1 MSVAEAILRVRDQ
14 ASGPLNDVSD
24 AARDAASSL
33 DRAGDEA
40 VAAGGKF
47 SRAGEAFGS
56 VGGAAGKLAGG
67 LDLLVP
73 GLGEVARTV
82 ADMADVGE
90 VGAAAMEGLS
100 GTIGLLAGVVG
111 VAAASFAVLATAY
124 AVVGN
129 ATSDQTSLT
138 YEAAAAYV
146 EADSAATA
154 LAGTVDALAA
164 AQQASAAAFA
174 AATEQ
179 IELLTGAVTGYE
191 QAAAR
196 AGQQVRDA
204 ARGEL
209 DVLRER
215 LRLQMDGLRQADIVA
230 RSEESTAEQRAQAIR
245 QQNEYRGQVAATQ
258 LAITRL
264 KDATAEQAG
273 TLEGLILKEGLDK
286 EVKQQQAEAA
296 RAGAEAERA
305 RSAALREAEAATKAA
320 AEAEAKR
327 REAALAELAA
337 QGEQIYGARENP
349 QIQFLT
355 EFYSKLGQARSQTDL
370 QGLLADLAVAMTRY
384 GLSVEQVTAA
394 QEALNAAMGQT
405 PEGSPG
411 GAGGGAAGAAAGA
424 ATAQQAIGAAGSLAG
439 LTRLDPTGISAA
451 VVAGLQTAADL
462 GQGGGVLGE
471 VTTLLSDAAKG
482 LPALGDQLVS
492 FTDELLSGIIP
503 ALIEGAAGAVTGV
516 VNALPDLLKGALGAV
531 PELIEAA
538 VGSLDDLLVGLFRS
552 AFTLVP
558 ELLFAAVEV
567 LLDPQF
573 WVDVGAAFL
582 RGLLDA
588 LNVFKNEDNTGLLQ
602 RDGILGRTGA
612 AVRDIFDGRDN
623 GRIGQTNILNF
634 NGVVMDNL
642 EAAARSFRDLDR
654 RGVRR

>member
-1 MSVAEAILRVRDQ
+1 MAIAEFILRVRDQ
-14 ASGPLNDVSD
+14 ASAALGDVSD
-24 AARDAASSL
+24 AANDAASSL

-40 VAAGGKF
+40 TDASGKF

-73 GLGEVARTV
+73 GLGGVASTV

-90 VGAAAMEGLS
+90 VGAAALEGL
-100 GTIGLLAGVVG
+100 GTTVGLLAGVVG

-138 YEAAAAYV
+138 FEAAAAYV
-146 EADSAATA
+146 EADAAATQ

-179 IELLTGAVTGYE
+179 IELLTGATTSYE
-191 QAAAR
+191 VAAAR
-196 AGQQVRDA
+196 AGAAVRDA

-215 LRLQMDGLRQADIVA
+215 LRIQMDGLRQAEIVA
-230 RSEESTAEQRAQAIR
+230 RSEDATAEQRAQAIR
-245 QQNEYRGQVAATQ
+245 QQSEYQAQVGATR
-258 LAITRL
+258 LAIQNL
-264 KDATAEQAG
+264 KRTTDEQAG
-273 TLEGLILKEGLDK
+273 TLEGLILKEALDAEEK
-286 EVKQQQAEAA
+286 RKQAEAA

-305 RSAALREAEAATKAA
+305 RAGALKEAEAATKAA
-320 AEAEAKR
+320 ADAEAKR
-327 REAALAELAA
+327 RAQVLADLES
-337 QGEQIYGARENP
+337 QGEQIYGARGNP

-355 EFYSKLGQARSQTDL
+355 EFYSKLGQARSQTEL

-394 QEALNAAMGQT
+394 QEALNAAMGKT
-405 PEGSPG
+405 PGSKSADKSATVAEGVS
-411 GAGGGAAGAAAGA
+411 
-424 ATAQQAIGAAGSLAG
+424 TAQTAISAAGSLAG
-439 LTRLDPTGISAA
+439 LTRLDPSGISAA
-451 VVAGLQTAADL
+451 VLAGLQTAADL

-471 VTTLLSDAAKG
+471 VTTLLTDAAEG
-482 LPALGDQLVS
+482 LPALGDELVS
-492 FTDELLSGIIP
+492 FTDDLLSEIIP
-503 ALIEGAAGAVTGV
+503 SLIDGAAGAVTGV
-516 VNALPDLLKGALGAV
+516 IDSLPDLVAGLLDSVPALLESA
-531 PELIEAA
+531 I
-538 VGSLDDLLVGLFRS
+538 GSLDDLLIGLFRMT
-552 AFTLVP
+552 FTMVP
-558 ELLFAAVEV
+558 ELLFAAFEV

-573 WVDVGAAFL
+573 WIDVATAFL

-588 LNVFKNEDNTGLLQ
+588 LNVFRNEDNTGLLQ
-602 RDGILGRTGA
+602 SEGVIGRTGA
-612 AVRDIFDGRDN
+612 AIRDIFDGRDN
-623 GRIGQTNILNF
+623 GRIGETRIFNF
-634 NGVVMDNL
+634 NGVVMENL
-642 EAAARSFRDLDR
+642 ESAARQFRDLDR

>member
-1 MSVAEAILRVRDQ
+1 MAIAEFILRVRDQ

-24 AARDAASSL
+24 AANDAASSL
-33 DRAGDEA
+33 DQAGDKA
-40 VAAGGKF
+40 TDASGKF

-73 GLGEVARTV
+73 GLGGVASTV

-90 VGAAAMEGLS
+90 VGAAALEGL
-100 GTIGLLAGVVG
+100 GTTVGLLAGVVG

-138 YEAAAAYV
+138 FEAAAAYV
-146 EADSAATA
+146 EADAAATQ

-179 IELLTGAVTGYE
+179 IELLTGATTSYE

-196 AGQQVRDA
+196 AGASVRDA

-215 LRLQMDGLRQADIVA
+215 LRIQMDGLRQAEIVA
-230 RSEESTAEQRAQAIR
+230 RSEDATAEQRAQAIR
-245 QQNEYRGQVAATQ
+245 QQSEYQAQVGATR
-258 LAITRL
+258 LAIQNL
-264 KDATAEQAG
+264 KRTTDEQAG
-273 TLEGLILKEGLDK
+273 TLEGLILKEALDAEEK
-286 EVKQQQAEAA
+286 RKQAEAA

-305 RSAALREAEAATKAA
+305 RSSALKEAEAATKAA
-320 AEAEAKR
+320 ADAEAKR
-327 REAALAELAA
+327 RAQVLADLES
-337 QGEQIYGARENP
+337 QGEQIYGARGNP

-355 EFYSKLGQARSQTDL
+355 EFYSKLGQARSQTEL

-394 QEALNAAMGQT
+394 QEALNAAMGKTPGSKSADKSATVAEGVSTAQT
-405 PEGSPG
+405 AISA
-411 GAGGGAAGAAAGA
+411 AGG
-424 ATAQQAIGAAGSLAG
+424 IAG

-471 VTTLLSDAAKG
+471 VTTLLTDAAAG
-482 LPALGDQLVS
+482 LPALGDELVS
-492 FTDELLSGIIP
+492 FTDSLLSEIIP
-503 ALIEGAAGAVTGV
+503 SLIDGAAGAVMGV
-516 VNALPDLLKGALGAV
+516 IGSLPDLVAGLLDSVPAL
-531 PELIEAA
+531 LEAA
-538 VGSLDDLLVGLFRS
+538 IGSLDDLLIGLFRMT
-552 AFTLVP
+552 FTMVP
-558 ELLFAAVEV
+558 ELLFAAFEV

-573 WVDVGAAFL
+573 WIDVATAFL

-602 RDGILGRTGA
+602 RGGIVGRTGA

-623 GRIGQTNILNF
+623 GRIGETRIFNF
-634 NGVVMDNL
+634 NGVVMENL
-642 EAAARSFRDLDR
+642 ESAARQFRDLDR

>member
-1 MSVAEAILRVRDQ
+1 MAIAEFILRIRDQ

-24 AARDAASSL
+24 AADDAASSL

-40 VAAGGKF
+40 TDASGKF

-73 GLGEVARTV
+73 GLGGVASTV

-90 VGAAAMEGLS
+90 VGAAALEGL
-100 GTIGLLAGVVG
+100 GTTVGLLAGVVG

-138 YEAAAAYV
+138 FEAAAAYV
-146 EADSAATA
+146 EADAAATQ

-179 IELLTGAVTGYE
+179 IELLTGATTSYE

-196 AGQQVRDA
+196 AGAAVRDA

-215 LRLQMDGLRQADIVA
+215 LRIQMDGLRQAEIVA
-230 RSEESTAEQRAQAIR
+230 RSEDATAEQRAQAIR
-245 QQNEYRGQVAATQ
+245 QQSEYQAQVGATR
-258 LAITRL
+258 LAIQNL
-264 KDATAEQAG
+264 KRTTDEQAG
-273 TLEGLILKEGLDK
+273 TLEGLILKEALDAEEK
-286 EVKQQQAEAA
+286 RKQAEAA

-305 RSAALREAEAATKAA
+305 RSSALKEAEAATKAA
-320 AEAEAKR
+320 ADAEAKR
-327 REAALAELAA
+327 RAQVLADLES
-337 QGEQIYGARENP
+337 QGEQIYGARGNP

-355 EFYSKLGQARSQTDL
+355 EFYSKLGQARSQTEL

-394 QEALNAAMGQT
+394 QEALNAAMGKT
-405 PEGSPG
+405 PGSKSADKSATVAEGVS
-411 GAGGGAAGAAAGA
+411 
-424 ATAQQAIGAAGSLAG
+424 TAQTAISAAGSLAG
-439 LTRLDPTGISAA
+439 LTRLDPSGISAA
-451 VVAGLQTAADL
+451 VLAGLQTAADL

-471 VTTLLSDAAKG
+471 VTTLLTDAAEG
-482 LPALGDQLVS
+482 LPALGDELVS
-492 FTDELLSGIIP
+492 FTDSLLSEIIP
-503 ALIEGAAGAVTGV
+503 SLIEGAAGAVAGV
-516 VNALPDLLKGALGAV
+516 IDSLPDLVAGLLDSVPALLESA
-531 PELIEAA
+531 I
-538 VGSLDDLLVGLFRS
+538 GSLDDLLIGLFRLT
-552 AFTLVP
+552 FTMVP
-558 ELLFAAVEV
+558 EMLFAAVNV

-573 WVDVGAAFL
+573 WIDVATAFL

-588 LNVFKNEDNTGLLQ
+588 LNVFRNEDNTGLLQ
-602 RDGILGRTGA
+602 SEGVIGRTGA
-612 AVRDIFDGRDN
+612 AIRDIFDGRDN
-623 GRIGQTNILNF
+623 GRIGETRIFNF
-634 NGVVMDNL
+634 NGVVMENL
-642 EAAARSFRDLDR
+642 ESAARQFRDLDR

>member
-1 MSVAEAILRVRDQ
+1 MAIAEFILRVRDQ
-14 ASGPLNDVSD
+14 ASAALGDVSD
-24 AARDAASSL
+24 AANDAASSL

-40 VAAGGKF
+40 TDASGKF

-73 GLGEVARTV
+73 GLGGVASTV

-90 VGAAAMEGLS
+90 VGAAALEGL
-100 GTIGLLAGVVG
+100 GATVGLLAGVVG

-138 YEAAAAYV
+138 FEAAAAYV
-146 EADSAATA
+146 EADAAATQ

-179 IELLTGAVTGYE
+179 IELLTGATTSYE

-196 AGQQVRDA
+196 AGASVRDA

-215 LRLQMDGLRQADIVA
+215 LRLQLDGLRQAEIVA
-230 RSEESTAEQRAQAIR
+230 RSDDATAEQRAQALR
-245 QQNEYRGQVAATQ
+245 QQKEYEAQVGATR
-258 LAITRL
+258 LAIQNL
-264 KDATAEQAG
+264 KRTTDEQAG
-273 TLEGLILKEGLDK
+273 TLEGLILKEALDAEEK
-286 EVKQQQAEAA
+286 RKQAEAA

-305 RSAALREAEAATKAA
+305 RAGALKEAEAATKAA
-320 AEAEAKR
+320 ADAEAKR
-327 REAALAELAA
+327 RAQVLADLES
-337 QGEQIYGARENP
+337 QGEQIYGARGNP

-355 EFYSKLGQARSQTDL
+355 EFYSKLGQARSQTEL

-394 QEALNAAMGQT
+394 QEALNAAMGKT
-405 PEGSPG
+405 PGSKSADKSATVAEGVS
-411 GAGGGAAGAAAGA
+411 
-424 ATAQQAIGAAGSLAG
+424 TAQTAISAAGSLAG
-439 LTRLDPTGISAA
+439 LTRLDPSGISAA
-451 VVAGLQTAADL
+451 VLAGLQTAADL

-471 VTTLLSDAAKG
+471 VTTLLTDAAEG
-482 LPALGDQLVS
+482 LPALGDELVS
-492 FTDELLSGIIP
+492 FTDDLLSEIIP
-503 ALIEGAAGAVTGV
+503 SLIEGAAGAVTGV
-516 VNALPDLLKGALGAV
+516 IDSLPDLVAGLLDSVPALLESA
-531 PELIEAA
+531 I
-538 VGSLDDLLVGLFRS
+538 GSLDDLLIGLFRLT
-552 AFTLVP
+552 FTMVP
-558 ELLFAAVEV
+558 ELLFAAFEV

-573 WVDVGAAFL
+573 WIDVATAFL

-602 RDGILGRTGA
+602 SEGVIGRTGA
-612 AVRDIFDGRDN
+612 AIRDIFDGRDN
-623 GRIGQTNILNF
+623 GRIGETRIFNF
-634 NGVVMDNL
+634 NGVVMENL
-642 EAAARSFRDLDR
+642 ESAARQFRDLDR

>member
-1 MSVAEAILRVRDQ
+1 MAIAEFILRVRDQ
-14 ASGPLNDVSD
+14 ASAALGDVSD
-24 AARDAASSL
+24 AANDAASSL

-40 VAAGGKF
+40 TDASGKF

-73 GLGEVARTV
+73 GLGGVASTV

-90 VGAAAMEGLS
+90 VGAAALEGL
-100 GTIGLLAGVVG
+100 GTTVGLLAGVVG

-138 YEAAAAYV
+138 FEAAAAYV
-146 EADSAATA
+146 EADAAATQ

-179 IELLTGAVTGYE
+179 IELLTGATTSYE
-191 QAAAR
+191 VAAAR
-196 AGQQVRDA
+196 AGAAVRDA

-215 LRLQMDGLRQADIVA
+215 LRIQMDGLRQAEIVA
-230 RSEESTAEQRAQAIR
+230 RSEDATAEQRAQAIR
-245 QQNEYRGQVAATQ
+245 QQSEYQAQVGATR
-258 LAITRL
+258 LAIQNL
-264 KDATAEQAG
+264 KRTTDEQAG
-273 TLEGLILKEGLDK
+273 TLEGLILKEALDAEEK
-286 EVKQQQAEAA
+286 RKQAEAA

-305 RSAALREAEAATKAA
+305 RAGALKEAEAATKAA
-320 AEAEAKR
+320 ADAEAKR
-327 REAALAELAA
+327 RAQVLADLES
-337 QGEQIYGARENP
+337 QGEQIYGARGNP

-355 EFYSKLGQARSQTDL
+355 EFYSKLGQARSQTEL

-394 QEALNAAMGQT
+394 QEALNAAMGKT
-405 PEGSPG
+405 PGSKSADKSATVAEGVS
-411 GAGGGAAGAAAGA
+411 
-424 ATAQQAIGAAGSLAG
+424 TAQTAISAAGSLAG
-439 LTRLDPTGISAA
+439 LTRLDPSGISAA
-451 VVAGLQTAADL
+451 VLAGLQTAADL

-471 VTTLLSDAAKG
+471 VTTLLTDAAEG
-482 LPALGDQLVS
+482 LPALGDELVS
-492 FTDELLSGIIP
+492 FTDSLLSEIIP
-503 ALIEGAAGAVTGV
+503 SLIEGAAGAVAGV
-516 VNALPDLLKGALGAV
+516 IDSLPDLVAGLLDSVPALLESA
-531 PELIEAA
+531 I
-538 VGSLDDLLVGLFRS
+538 GSLDDLLIGLFRLT
-552 AFTLVP
+552 FTMVP
-558 ELLFAAVEV
+558 EMLFAAVNV

-573 WVDVGAAFL
+573 WIDVATAFL

-588 LNVFKNEDNTGLLQ
+588 LNVFKNEENTGLLQ
-602 RDGILGRTGA
+602 REGVIGRTGA
-612 AVRDIFDGRDN
+612 AIRDIFDGRDN
-623 GRIGQTNILNF
+623 GRIGETRIFNF
-634 NGVVMDNL
+634 NGVVMENL
-642 EAAARSFRDLDR
+642 ESAARQFRDLDR

>member
-1 MSVAEAILRVRDQ
+1 MAIAEFILRVRDQ
-14 ASGPLNDVSD
+14 ASAALGDVSD
-24 AARDAASSL
+24 AANDAASSL

-40 VAAGGKF
+40 TDASGKF

-73 GLGEVARTV
+73 GLGGVASTV

-90 VGAAAMEGLS
+90 VGAAALEGL
-100 GTIGLLAGVVG
+100 GATVGLLAGVVG

-138 YEAAAAYV
+138 FEAAAAYV
-146 EADSAATA
+146 EADAAATQ

-179 IELLTGAVTGYE
+179 IELLTGATTSYE
-191 QAAAR
+191 VAAAR
-196 AGQQVRDA
+196 AGAAVRDA

-215 LRLQMDGLRQADIVA
+215 LRIQMDGLRQAEIVA
-230 RSEESTAEQRAQAIR
+230 RSEDATAEQRAQAIR
-245 QQNEYRGQVAATQ
+245 QQSEYQAQVGATR
-258 LAITRL
+258 LAIQNL
-264 KDATAEQAG
+264 KRTTDEQAG
-273 TLEGLILKEGLDK
+273 TLEGLILKEALDAEEK
-286 EVKQQQAEAA
+286 RKQAEAA

-305 RSAALREAEAATKAA
+305 RAGALKEAEAATKAA
-320 AEAEAKR
+320 ADAEAKR
-327 REAALAELAA
+327 RAQVLADLES
-337 QGEQIYGARENP
+337 QGEQIYGARGNP

-355 EFYSKLGQARSQTDL
+355 EFYSKLGQARSQTEL

-394 QEALNAAMGQT
+394 QEALNAAMGKT
-405 PEGSPG
+405 PGSKSADKSATVAEGVS
-411 GAGGGAAGAAAGA
+411 
-424 ATAQQAIGAAGSLAG
+424 TAQTAISAAGSLAG
-439 LTRLDPTGISAA
+439 LTRLDPSGISAA
-451 VVAGLQTAADL
+451 VLAGLQTAADL

-471 VTTLLSDAAKG
+471 VTTLLTDAAEG
-482 LPALGDQLVS
+482 LPALGDELVS
-492 FTDELLSGIIP
+492 FTDSLLSEIIP
-503 ALIEGAAGAVTGV
+503 SLIEGAAGAVTGV
-516 VNALPDLLKGALGAV
+516 IDSLPDLVAGLLDSVPALLESA
-531 PELIEAA
+531 I
-538 VGSLDDLLVGLFRS
+538 GSLDDLLIGLFRLT
-552 AFTLVP
+552 FTMVP
-558 ELLFAAVEV
+558 EMLFAAVNV

-573 WVDVGAAFL
+573 WIDVATAFL

-602 RDGILGRTGA
+602 REGVIGRTGA
-612 AVRDIFDGRDN
+612 AIRDIFDGRDN
-623 GRIGQTNILNF
+623 GRIGETRIFNF
-634 NGVVMDNL
+634 NGVVMENL
-642 EAAARSFRDLDR
+642 ESAARQFRDLDR

>member
-1 MSVAEAILRVRDQ
+1 MAIAEFILRVRDQ

-24 AARDAASSL
+24 AADDAASSL

-40 VAAGGKF
+40 TDTSSKF

-73 GLGEVARTV
+73 GLGGVASTV

-90 VGAAAMEGLS
+90 VGAAALEGL
-100 GTIGLLAGVVG
+100 GTTVGLLAGVVG

-138 YEAAAAYV
+138 FEAAAAYV
-146 EADSAATA
+146 EADAAATQ

-164 AQQASAAAFA
+164 AQEASAAAFA
-174 AATEQ
+174 AARDQ
-179 IELLTGAVTGYE
+179 IELLTGATTSYE

-196 AGQQVRDA
+196 AGASVRDA

-215 LRLQMDGLRQADIVA
+215 LRLQLDGLRQAEIVA
-230 RSEESTAEQRAQAIR
+230 RSDDATAEQRAQALR
-245 QQNEYRGQVAATQ
+245 QQKEYEAQVGATR
-258 LAITRL
+258 LAIQNL
-264 KDATAEQAG
+264 KRTTDEQAG
-273 TLEGLILKEGLDK
+273 TLEGLILKEALDAEEK
-286 EVKQQQAEAA
+286 RKQAEAA

-305 RSAALREAEAATKAA
+305 RSSALKEAEAATKAA
-320 AEAEAKR
+320 ADAEAKR
-327 REAALAELAA
+327 RAQVLADLES
-337 QGEQIYGARENP
+337 QGEQIYGARGNP

-355 EFYSKLGQARSQTDL
+355 EFYSKLGQARSQTEL

-394 QEALNAAMGQT
+394 QEALNAAMGKTPGSKSADKSATVAEGVSTAQT
-405 PEGSPG
+405 AISA
-411 GAGGGAAGAAAGA
+411 AGG
-424 ATAQQAIGAAGSLAG
+424 IAG

-471 VTTLLSDAAKG
+471 VTTLLTDAAAG
-482 LPALGDQLVS
+482 LPALGDELVS
-492 FTDELLSGIIP
+492 FTDSLLSEIIP
-503 ALIEGAAGAVTGV
+503 SLIDGAAGAVMGV
-516 VNALPDLLKGALGAV
+516 IGSLPDLVAGLLDSVPAL
-531 PELIEAA
+531 LEAA
-538 VGSLDDLLVGLFRS
+538 IGSLDDLLIGLFRMT
-552 AFTLVP
+552 FTMVP
-558 ELLFAAVEV
+558 ELLFAAFEV

-573 WVDVGAAFL
+573 WIDVATAFL

-602 RDGILGRTGA
+602 RGGIVGRTGA

-623 GRIGQTNILNF
+623 GRIGETRIFNF
-634 NGVVMDNL
+634 NGVVMENL
-642 EAAARSFRDLDR
+642 ESAARQFRDLDR

>member
-1 MSVAEAILRVRDQ
+1 MAIAEFILRIRDQ

-24 AARDAASSL
+24 AADDAASSL

-40 VAAGGKF
+40 TDASGKF

-73 GLGEVARTV
+73 GLGGVASTV

-90 VGAAAMEGLS
+90 VGAAALEGL
-100 GTIGLLAGVVG
+100 GTTVGLLAGVVG

-138 YEAAAAYV
+138 FEAAAAYV
-146 EADSAATA
+146 EADAAATQ

-179 IELLTGAVTGYE
+179 IELLTGATTSYE
-191 QAAAR
+191 VAAAR
-196 AGQQVRDA
+196 AGAAVRDA

-215 LRLQMDGLRQADIVA
+215 LRIQMDGLRQAEIVA
-230 RSEESTAEQRAQAIR
+230 RSEDATAEQRAQAIR
-245 QQNEYRGQVAATQ
+245 QQSEYQAQVGATR
-258 LAITRL
+258 LAIQNL
-264 KDATAEQAG
+264 KRTTDEQAG
-273 TLEGLILKEGLDK
+273 TLEGLILKEALDAEEK
-286 EVKQQQAEAA
+286 RKQAEAA

-305 RSAALREAEAATKAA
+305 RSSALKEAEAATKAA
-320 AEAEAKR
+320 ADAEAKR
-327 REAALAELAA
+327 RAQVLADLES
-337 QGEQIYGARENP
+337 QGEQIYGARGNP

-355 EFYSKLGQARSQTDL
+355 EFYSKLGQARSQTEL

-394 QEALNAAMGQT
+394 QEALNAAMGKT
-405 PEGSPG
+405 PGSKSADKSATVAEGVS
-411 GAGGGAAGAAAGA
+411 
-424 ATAQQAIGAAGSLAG
+424 TAQTAISAAGSLAG
-439 LTRLDPTGISAA
+439 LTRLDPSGISAA
-451 VVAGLQTAADL
+451 VLAGLQTAADL

-471 VTTLLSDAAKG
+471 VTTLLTDAAEG
-482 LPALGDQLVS
+482 LPALGDELVS
-492 FTDELLSGIIP
+492 FTDDLLSEIIP
-503 ALIEGAAGAVTGV
+503 SLIDGAAGAVTGV
-516 VNALPDLLKGALGAV
+516 IDSLPDLVAGLLDSVPALLESA
-531 PELIEAA
+531 I
-538 VGSLDDLLVGLFRS
+538 GSLDDLLIGLFRMT
-552 AFTLVP
+552 FTMVP
-558 ELLFAAVEV
+558 ELLFAAFEV

-573 WVDVGAAFL
+573 WIDVATAFL

-588 LNVFKNEDNTGLLQ
+588 LNVFRNEDNTGLLQ
-602 RDGILGRTGA
+602 SEGVIGRTGA
-612 AVRDIFDGRDN
+612 AIRDIFDGRDN
-623 GRIGQTNILNF
+623 GRIGETRIFNF
-634 NGVVMDNL
+634 NGVVMENL
-642 EAAARSFRDLDR
+642 ESAARQFRDLDR

>member
-1 MSVAEAILRVRDQ
+1 MAIAEFILRVRDQ
-14 ASGPLNDVSD
+14 ASAALGDVSD
-24 AARDAASSL
+24 AANDAASSL

-40 VAAGGKF
+40 TDASGKF

-73 GLGEVARTV
+73 GLGGVASTV

-90 VGAAAMEGLS
+90 VGAAALEGL
-100 GTIGLLAGVVG
+100 GATVGLLAGVVG

-138 YEAAAAYV
+138 FEAAAAYV
-146 EADSAATA
+146 EADAAATQ

-179 IELLTGAVTGYE
+179 IELLTGATTSYE
-191 QAAAR
+191 VAAAR
-196 AGQQVRDA
+196 AGAAVRDA

-215 LRLQMDGLRQADIVA
+215 LRIQMDGLRQAEIVA
-230 RSEESTAEQRAQAIR
+230 RSEDATAEQRAQAIR
-245 QQNEYRGQVAATQ
+245 QQSEYQAQVGATR
-258 LAITRL
+258 LAIQNL
-264 KDATAEQAG
+264 KRTTDEQAG
-273 TLEGLILKEGLDK
+273 TLEGLILKEALDAEEK
-286 EVKQQQAEAA
+286 RKQAEAA

-305 RSAALREAEAATKAA
+305 RAGALKEAEAATKAA
-320 AEAEAKR
+320 ADAEAKR
-327 REAALAELAA
+327 RAQVLADLES
-337 QGEQIYGARENP
+337 QGEQIYGARGNP

-355 EFYSKLGQARSQTDL
+355 EFYSKLGQARSQTEL

-394 QEALNAAMGQT
+394 QEALNAAMGKT
-405 PEGSPG
+405 PGSKSADKSATVAEGVS
-411 GAGGGAAGAAAGA
+411 
-424 ATAQQAIGAAGSLAG
+424 TAQTAISAAGSLAG
-439 LTRLDPTGISAA
+439 LTRLDPSGISAA
-451 VVAGLQTAADL
+451 VLAGLQTAADL

-471 VTTLLSDAAKG
+471 VTTLLTDAAEG
-482 LPALGDQLVS
+482 LPALGDELVS
-492 FTDELLSGIIP
+492 FTDSLLSEIIP
-503 ALIEGAAGAVTGV
+503 SLIEGAAGAVAGV
-516 VNALPDLLKGALGAV
+516 IDSLPDLVAGLLDSVPALLESA
-531 PELIEAA
+531 I
-538 VGSLDDLLVGLFRS
+538 GSLDDLLIGLFRLT
-552 AFTLVP
+552 FTMVP
-558 ELLFAAVEV
+558 EMLFAAVNV

-573 WVDVGAAFL
+573 WIDVATAFL

-602 RDGILGRTGA
+602 REGVIGRTGA
-612 AVRDIFDGRDN
+612 AIRDIFDGRDN
-623 GRIGQTNILNF
+623 GRIGETRIFNF
-634 NGVVMDNL
+634 NGVVMENL
-642 EAAARSFRDLDR
+642 ESAARQFRDLDR

>member
-1 MSVAEAILRVRDQ
+1 MAIAEFILRVRDQ
-14 ASGPLNDVSD
+14 ASAALGDVSD
-24 AARDAASSL
+24 AANDAASSL

-40 VAAGGKF
+40 TDASGKF

-73 GLGEVARTV
+73 GLGGVASTV

-90 VGAAAMEGLS
+90 VGAAALEGL
-100 GTIGLLAGVVG
+100 GTTVGLLAGVVG

-138 YEAAAAYV
+138 FEAAAAYV
-146 EADSAATA
+146 EADAAATQ

-179 IELLTGAVTGYE
+179 IELLTGATTSYE
-191 QAAAR
+191 VAAAR
-196 AGQQVRDA
+196 AGAAVRDA

-215 LRLQMDGLRQADIVA
+215 LRIQMDGLRQAEIVA
-230 RSEESTAEQRAQAIR
+230 RSEDATAEQRAQAIR
-245 QQNEYRGQVAATQ
+245 QQSEYQAQVGATR
-258 LAITRL
+258 LAIQNL
-264 KDATAEQAG
+264 KRTTDEQAG
-273 TLEGLILKEGLDK
+273 TLEGLIVKEGLDAEEK
-286 EVKQQQAEAA
+286 RKQAEAA

-305 RSAALREAEAATKAA
+305 RSSALKEAEAATKAA
-320 AEAEAKR
+320 ADAEAKR
-327 REAALAELAA
+327 RAQVLADLES
-337 QGEQIYGARENP
+337 QGEQIYGARGNP

-355 EFYSKLGQARSQTDL
+355 EFYSKLGQARSQTEL

-394 QEALNAAMGQT
+394 QEALNAAMGKT
-405 PEGSPG
+405 PGSKSADKSATVAEGVS
-411 GAGGGAAGAAAGA
+411 
-424 ATAQQAIGAAGSLAG
+424 TAQTAISAAGSLAG
-439 LTRLDPTGISAA
+439 LTRLDPSGISAA
-451 VVAGLQTAADL
+451 VLAGLQTAADL

-471 VTTLLSDAAKG
+471 VTTLLTDAAEG
-482 LPALGDQLVS
+482 LPALGDELVS
-492 FTDELLSGIIP
+492 FTDSLLSEIIP
-503 ALIEGAAGAVTGV
+503 SLIEGAAGAVAGV
-516 VNALPDLLKGALGAV
+516 IDSLPDLVAGLLDSVPALLESA
-531 PELIEAA
+531 I
-538 VGSLDDLLVGLFRS
+538 GSLDDLLIGLFRLT
-552 AFTLVP
+552 FTMVP
-558 ELLFAAVEV
+558 EMLFAAVNV

-573 WVDVGAAFL
+573 WIDVATAFL

-602 RDGILGRTGA
+602 REGVIGRTGA
-612 AVRDIFDGRDN
+612 AIRDIFDGRDN
-623 GRIGQTNILNF
+623 GRIGETRIFNF
-634 NGVVMDNL
+634 NGVVMENL
-642 EAAARSFRDLDR
+642 ESAARQFRDLDR

>member
-1 MSVAEAILRVRDQ
+1 MAIAEFILRVRDQ
-14 ASGPLNDVSD
+14 ASAALGDVSD
-24 AARDAASSL
+24 AANDAASSL

-40 VAAGGKF
+40 TDASGKF

-73 GLGEVARTV
+73 GLGGVASTV

-90 VGAAAMEGLS
+90 VGAAALEGL
-100 GTIGLLAGVVG
+100 GTTVGLLAGVVG

-138 YEAAAAYV
+138 FEAAAAYV
-146 EADSAATA
+146 EADAAATQ

-179 IELLTGAVTGYE
+179 IELLTGATTSYE
-191 QAAAR
+191 VAAAR
-196 AGQQVRDA
+196 AGAAVRDA

-215 LRLQMDGLRQADIVA
+215 LRIQMDGLRQAEIVA
-230 RSEESTAEQRAQAIR
+230 RSEDATAEQRAQAIR
-245 QQNEYRGQVAATQ
+245 QQSEYQAQVGATR
-258 LAITRL
+258 LAIQNL
-264 KDATAEQAG
+264 KRTTDEQAG
-273 TLEGLILKEGLDK
+273 TLEGLILKEALDAEEK
-286 EVKQQQAEAA
+286 RKQAEAA

-305 RSAALREAEAATKAA
+305 RAGALKEAEAATKAA
-320 AEAEAKR
+320 ADAEAKR
-327 REAALAELAA
+327 RAQVLADLES
-337 QGEQIYGARENP
+337 QGEQIYGARGNP

-355 EFYSKLGQARSQTDL
+355 EFYSKLGQARSQTEL

-394 QEALNAAMGQT
+394 QEALNAAMGKT
-405 PEGSPG
+405 PGSKSADKSATVAEGVS
-411 GAGGGAAGAAAGA
+411 
-424 ATAQQAIGAAGSLAG
+424 TAQTAISAAGSLAG
-439 LTRLDPTGISAA
+439 LTRLDPSGISAA
-451 VVAGLQTAADL
+451 VLAGLQTAADL

-471 VTTLLSDAAKG
+471 VTTLLTDAAEG
-482 LPALGDQLVS
+482 LPALGDELVS
-492 FTDELLSGIIP
+492 FTDSLLSEIIP
-503 ALIEGAAGAVTGV
+503 SLIEGAAGAVAGV
-516 VNALPDLLKGALGAV
+516 IDSLPDLVAGLLDSVPALLESA
-531 PELIEAA
+531 I
-538 VGSLDDLLVGLFRS
+538 GSLDDLLIGLFRLT
-552 AFTLVP
+552 FTMVP
-558 ELLFAAVEV
+558 EMLFAAVNV

-573 WVDVGAAFL
+573 WIDVATAFL

-602 RDGILGRTGA
+602 REGVIGRTGA
-612 AVRDIFDGRDN
+612 AIRDIFDGRDN
-623 GRIGQTNILNF
+623 GRIGETRIFNF
-634 NGVVMDNL
+634 NGVVMENL
-642 EAAARSFRDLDR
+642 ESAARQFRDLDR

>member
-1 MSVAEAILRVRDQ
+1 MAIAEFILRVRDQ
-14 ASGPLNDVSD
+14 ASAALGDVSD
-24 AARDAASSL
+24 AANDAASSL

-40 VAAGGKF
+40 TDASGKF

-73 GLGEVARTV
+73 GLGGVASTV

-90 VGAAAMEGLS
+90 VGAAALEGL
-100 GTIGLLAGVVG
+100 GTTVGLLAGVVG

-138 YEAAAAYV
+138 FEAAAAYV
-146 EADSAATA
+146 EADAAATQ

-179 IELLTGAVTGYE
+179 IELLTGATTSYE

-196 AGQQVRDA
+196 AGASVRDA

-215 LRLQMDGLRQADIVA
+215 LRIQMDGLRQAEIVA
-230 RSEESTAEQRAQAIR
+230 RSEDATAEQRAQAIR
-245 QQNEYRGQVAATQ
+245 QQSEYQAQVGATR
-258 LAITRL
+258 LAIQNL
-264 KDATAEQAG
+264 KRTTEEQAG
-273 TLEGLILKEGLDK
+273 TLEGLILKEALDAEEK
-286 EVKQQQAEAA
+286 RKQAEAA

-305 RSAALREAEAATKAA
+305 RAGALKEAEAATKAA
-320 AEAEAKR
+320 ADAEAKR
-327 REAALAELAA
+327 RAQVLADLES
-337 QGEQIYGARENP
+337 QGEQIYGARGNP

-355 EFYSKLGQARSQTDL
+355 EFYSKLGQARSQTEL

-394 QEALNAAMGQT
+394 QEALNAAMGKT
-405 PEGSPG
+405 PGSKSADKSATVAEGVS
-411 GAGGGAAGAAAGA
+411 
-424 ATAQQAIGAAGSLAG
+424 TAQTAISAAGSLAG
-439 LTRLDPTGISAA
+439 LTRLDPSGISAA
-451 VVAGLQTAADL
+451 VLAGLQTAADL

-471 VTTLLSDAAKG
+471 VTTLLTDAAEG
-482 LPALGDQLVS
+482 LPALGDELVS
-492 FTDELLSGIIP
+492 FTDDLLSEIIP
-503 ALIEGAAGAVTGV
+503 SLIDGAAGAVTGV
-516 VNALPDLLKGALGAV
+516 IDSLPDLVAGLLDSVPALLESA
-531 PELIEAA
+531 I
-538 VGSLDDLLVGLFRS
+538 GSLDDLLIGLFRMT
-552 AFTLVP
+552 FTMVP
-558 ELLFAAVEV
+558 ELLFAAFEV

-573 WVDVGAAFL
+573 WIDVATAFL

-588 LNVFKNEDNTGLLQ
+588 LNVFRNEDNTGLLQ
-602 RDGILGRTGA
+602 SEGVIGRTGA
-612 AVRDIFDGRDN
+612 AIRDIFDGRDN
-623 GRIGQTNILNF
+623 GRIGETRIFNF
-634 NGVVMDNL
+634 NGVVMENL
-642 EAAARSFRDLDR
+642 ESAARQFRDLDR

>member
-1 MSVAEAILRVRDQ
+1 MAIAEFILRVRDQ
-14 ASGPLNDVSD
+14 ASAALGDVSD
-24 AARDAASSL
+24 AANDAASSL

-40 VAAGGKF
+40 TDASGKF

-73 GLGEVARTV
+73 GLGGVASTV

-90 VGAAAMEGLS
+90 VGAAALEGL
-100 GTIGLLAGVVG
+100 GATVGLLAGVVG

-138 YEAAAAYV
+138 FEAAAAYV
-146 EADSAATA
+146 EADAAATQ

-179 IELLTGAVTGYE
+179 IELLTGATTSYE
-191 QAAAR
+191 VAAAR
-196 AGQQVRDA
+196 AGAAVRDA

-215 LRLQMDGLRQADIVA
+215 LRIQMDGLRQAEIVA
-230 RSEESTAEQRAQAIR
+230 RSEDATAEQRAQAIR
-245 QQNEYRGQVAATQ
+245 QQSEYQAQVGATR
-258 LAITRL
+258 LAIQNL
-264 KDATAEQAG
+264 KRTTDEQAG
-273 TLEGLILKEGLDK
+273 TLEGLILKEALDAEEK
-286 EVKQQQAEAA
+286 RKQAEAA

-305 RSAALREAEAATKAA
+305 RSSALKEAEAATKAA
-320 AEAEAKR
+320 ADAEAKR
-327 REAALAELAA
+327 RAQVLADLES
-337 QGEQIYGARENP
+337 QGEQIYGARGNP

-355 EFYSKLGQARSQTDL
+355 EFYSKLGQARSQTEL

-394 QEALNAAMGQT
+394 QEALNAAMGKT
-405 PEGSPG
+405 PGSKSADKSATVAEGVS
-411 GAGGGAAGAAAGA
+411 
-424 ATAQQAIGAAGSLAG
+424 TAQTAISAAGSLAG
-439 LTRLDPTGISAA
+439 LTRLDPSGISAA
-451 VVAGLQTAADL
+451 VLAGLQTAADL

-471 VTTLLSDAAKG
+471 VTTLLTDAAEG
-482 LPALGDQLVS
+482 LPALGDELVS
-492 FTDELLSGIIP
+492 FTDSLLSEIIP
-503 ALIEGAAGAVTGV
+503 SLIEGAAGAVAGV
-516 VNALPDLLKGALGAV
+516 IDSLPDLVAGLLDSVPALLESA
-531 PELIEAA
+531 I
-538 VGSLDDLLVGLFRS
+538 GSLDDLLIGLFRLT
-552 AFTLVP
+552 FTMVP
-558 ELLFAAVEV
+558 EMLFAAVNV

-573 WVDVGAAFL
+573 WIDVATAFL

-602 RDGILGRTGA
+602 REGVIGRTGA
-612 AVRDIFDGRDN
+612 AIRDIFDGRDN
-623 GRIGQTNILNF
+623 GRIGETRIFNF
-634 NGVVMDNL
+634 NGVVMENL
-642 EAAARSFRDLDR
+642 ESAARQFRDLDR

>member
-1 MSVAEAILRVRDQ
+1 MAIAEFILRVRDQ
-14 ASGPLNDVSD
+14 ASAALGDVSD
-24 AARDAASSL
+24 AANDAASSL

-40 VAAGGKF
+40 TDASGKF

-73 GLGEVARTV
+73 GLGEVANTV

-90 VGAAAMEGLS
+90 VGAAAMEGL
-100 GTIGLLAGVVG
+100 GATLGLLAGVVG

-138 YEAAAAYV
+138 FEAAAAYV
-146 EADSAATA
+146 EADAAATQ

-179 IELLTGAVTGYE
+179 IELLTGATTSYE

-196 AGQQVRDA
+196 AGASVRDA

-215 LRLQMDGLRQADIVA
+215 LRIQMDGLRQAEIVA
-230 RSEESTAEQRAQAIR
+230 RSDDATAEQRAQAIR
-245 QQNEYRGQVAATQ
+245 QQSEYQAQVGATR
-258 LAITRL
+258 LAIQNL
-264 KDATAEQAG
+264 KRTTDEQAG
-273 TLEGLILKEGLDK
+273 TLEGLILKEALDAEEK
-286 EVKQQQAEAA
+286 RKQAEAA

-305 RSAALREAEAATKAA
+305 RSSALKEAEAATKAA
-320 AEAEAKR
+320 ADAEAKR
-327 REAALAELAA
+327 RAQVLADLES
-337 QGEQIYGARENP
+337 QGEQIYGARGNP

-355 EFYSKLGQARSQTDL
+355 EFYSKLGQARSQTEL

-394 QEALNAAMGQT
+394 QEALNAAMGKTPGSKSADKSATVAEGVSTAQT
-405 PEGSPG
+405 AISA
-411 GAGGGAAGAAAGA
+411 AGG
-424 ATAQQAIGAAGSLAG
+424 IAG

-471 VTTLLSDAAKG
+471 VTTLLTDAAAG
-482 LPALGDQLVS
+482 LPALGDELVS
-492 FTDELLSGIIP
+492 FTDSLLSEIIP
-503 ALIEGAAGAVTGV
+503 SLIEGAAGAVMGV
-516 VNALPDLLKGALGAV
+516 IGSLPDLVAGLLDSVPAL
-531 PELIEAA
+531 LEAA
-538 VGSLDDLLVGLFRS
+538 IGSLDDLLIGLFRMT
-552 AFTLVP
+552 FTMVP
-558 ELLFAAVEV
+558 ELLFAAFEV

-573 WVDVGAAFL
+573 WIDVATAFL

-602 RDGILGRTGA
+602 RGGIVGRTGA

-623 GRIGQTNILNF
+623 GRIGETRIFNF
-634 NGVVMDNL
+634 NGVVMENL
-642 EAAARSFRDLDR
+642 ESAARQFRDLDR

>member
-1 MSVAEAILRVRDQ
+1 MAIAEFILRVRDQ
-14 ASGPLNDVSD
+14 ASAALGDVSD
-24 AARDAASSL
+24 AANDAASSL

-40 VAAGGKF
+40 TDASGKF

-73 GLGEVARTV
+73 GLGGVASTV

-90 VGAAAMEGLS
+90 VGAAALEGL
-100 GTIGLLAGVVG
+100 GTTVGLLAGVVG

-138 YEAAAAYV
+138 FEAAAAYV
-146 EADSAATA
+146 EADAAATQ

-179 IELLTGAVTGYE
+179 IELLTGATTSYE

-196 AGQQVRDA
+196 AGASVRDA

-215 LRLQMDGLRQADIVA
+215 LRLQLDGLRQAEIVA
-230 RSEESTAEQRAQAIR
+230 RSDDATAEQRAQALR
-245 QQNEYRGQVAATQ
+245 QQKEYEAQVGATR
-258 LAITRL
+258 LAIQNL
-264 KDATAEQAG
+264 KRTTEEQAG
-273 TLEGLILKEGLDK
+273 TLEGLIVKEGLDAEEK
-286 EVKQQQAEAA
+286 RKQAEAA

-305 RSAALREAEAATKAA
+305 RSSALKEAEAATKAA
-320 AEAEAKR
+320 ADAEAKR
-327 REAALAELAA
+327 RAQVLADLES
-337 QGEQIYGARENP
+337 QGEQIYGARGNP

-355 EFYSKLGQARSQTDL
+355 EFYSKLGQARSQTEL

-394 QEALNAAMGQT
+394 QEALNAAMGKT
-405 PEGSPG
+405 PGSKSADKSATVAEGVS
-411 GAGGGAAGAAAGA
+411 
-424 ATAQQAIGAAGSLAG
+424 TAQTAISAAGSLAG
-439 LTRLDPTGISAA
+439 LTRLDPSGISAA
-451 VVAGLQTAADL
+451 VLAGLQTAADL

-471 VTTLLSDAAKG
+471 VTTLLTDAAEG
-482 LPALGDQLVS
+482 LPALGDELVS
-492 FTDELLSGIIP
+492 FTDSLLSEIIP
-503 ALIEGAAGAVTGV
+503 SLIEGAAGAVTGV
-516 VNALPDLLKGALGAV
+516 IDSLPDLVAGLLDSVPALLESA
-531 PELIEAA
+531 I
-538 VGSLDDLLVGLFRS
+538 GSLDDLLIGLFRLT
-552 AFTLVP
+552 FTMVP
-558 ELLFAAVEV
+558 EMLFAAFEV

-573 WVDVGAAFL
+573 WIDVATAFL

-602 RDGILGRTGA
+602 REGVIGRTGA
-612 AVRDIFDGRDN
+612 AIRDIFDGRDN
-623 GRIGQTNILNF
+623 GRIGETRIFNF
-634 NGVVMDNL
+634 NGVVMENL
-642 EAAARSFRDLDR
+642 ESAARQFRDLDR

>member
-47 SRAGEAFGS
+47 SRAGDAFGS

-73 GLGEVARTV
+73 GLGEVASTV

-146 EADSAATA
+146 EADSAAVA

-174 AATEQ
+174 AATAQ

-215 LRLQMDGLRQADIVA
+215 LRIQLEGLRQADLVA
-230 RSEESTAEQRAQAIR
+230 RAEETTAEQRAQAIR

-273 TLEGLILKEGLDK
+273 TLEGLIVKEALDK
-286 EVKQQQAEAA
+286 EAKQRQTEAA

-337 QGEQIYGARENP
+337 QGEQIYGARENA

-394 QEALNAAMGQT
+394 QEALNAAIGET
-405 PEGSPG
+405 PSDTPG
-411 GAGGGAAGAAAGA
+411 VSATAAGVQ
-424 ATAQQAIGAAGSLAG
+424 TAQQVIGAASGIDAFVK
-439 LTRLDPTGISAA
+439 LDPTGISAA
-451 VVAGLQTAADL
+451 VVAGLRTVADL

-471 VTTLLSDAAKG
+471 VETLLRDAAKG

-492 FTDELLSGIIP
+492 FTDNLLSEIIP
-503 ALIEGAAGAVTGV
+503 ALIDGAAAAVTGLAE
-516 VNALPDLLKGALGAV
+516 ALPDLLTSALDAV

-538 VGSLDDLLVGLFRS
+538 VGSLDDLLAALFRQS
-552 AFTLVP
+552 FTMVP
-558 ELLFAAVEV
+558 ELLLAALDV

-573 WVDVGAAFL
+573 WIDVGAAFL

-588 LNVFKNEDNTGLLQ
+588 LNIFKNEDNTGLLQ
-602 RDGILGRTGA
+602 REGILGRTGA

-623 GRIGQTNILNF
+623 GRIGQSNIFNF
-634 NGVVMDNL
+634 NGVVMENL
-642 EAAARSFRDLDR
+642 ESAARSFRDLDR

>member
-1 MSVAEAILRVRDQ
+1 MAIAEFILRIRDQ

-24 AARDAASSL
+24 AADDAASSL

-40 VAAGGKF
+40 TDTSSKF

-73 GLGEVARTV
+73 GLGGVASTV

-90 VGAAAMEGLS
+90 VGAAALEGL
-100 GTIGLLAGVVG
+100 GTTVGLLAGVVG

-138 YEAAAAYV
+138 FEAAAAYV
-146 EADSAATA
+146 EADAAATQ

-179 IELLTGAVTGYE
+179 IELLTGATTSYE

-196 AGQQVRDA
+196 AGASVRDA

-215 LRLQMDGLRQADIVA
+215 LRIQMDGLRQAEIVA
-230 RSEESTAEQRAQAIR
+230 RSEDATAEQRAQAIR
-245 QQNEYRGQVAATQ
+245 QQSEYQAQVGATR
-258 LAITRL
+258 LAIQNL
-264 KDATAEQAG
+264 KRTTDEQAG
-273 TLEGLILKEGLDK
+273 TLEGLILKEALDAEEK
-286 EVKQQQAEAA
+286 RKQAEAA

-305 RSAALREAEAATKAA
+305 RSSALKEAEAATKAA
-320 AEAEAKR
+320 ADAEAKR
-327 REAALAELAA
+327 RAQVLADLES
-337 QGEQIYGARENP
+337 QGEQIYGARGNP

-355 EFYSKLGQARSQTDL
+355 EFYSKLGQARSQTEL

-394 QEALNAAMGQT
+394 QEALNAAMGKT
-405 PEGSPG
+405 PGSKSADKSATVAEGVS
-411 GAGGGAAGAAAGA
+411 
-424 ATAQQAIGAAGSLAG
+424 TAQTAISAAGSLAG
-439 LTRLDPTGISAA
+439 LTRLDPSGISAA
-451 VVAGLQTAADL
+451 VLAGLQTAADL

-471 VTTLLSDAAKG
+471 VTTLLTDAAEG
-482 LPALGDQLVS
+482 LPALGDELVS
-492 FTDELLSGIIP
+492 FTDSLLSEIIP
-503 ALIEGAAGAVTGV
+503 SLIDGAAGAVTGV
-516 VNALPDLLKGALGAV
+516 IDSLPDLVAGLLDSVPAL
-531 PELIEAA
+531 LEAA
-538 VGSLDDLLVGLFRS
+538 IGSLDDLLIGLFRMT
-552 AFTLVP
+552 FTMVP
-558 ELLFAAVEV
+558 ELLFAAFEV

-573 WVDVGAAFL
+573 WIDVATAFL

-602 RDGILGRTGA
+602 RGGIVGRTGA

-623 GRIGQTNILNF
+623 GRIGETRIFNF
-634 NGVVMDNL
+634 NGVVMENL
-642 EAAARSFRDLDR
+642 ESAARQFRDLDR

>member
-1 MSVAEAILRVRDQ
+1 MAIAEFILRVRDQ
-14 ASGPLNDVSD
+14 ASAALGDVSD
-24 AARDAASSL
+24 AANDAASSL

-40 VAAGGKF
+40 TDASGKF

-73 GLGEVARTV
+73 GLGGVASTV

-90 VGAAAMEGLS
+90 VGAAALEGL
-100 GTIGLLAGVVG
+100 GTTVGLLAGVVG

-138 YEAAAAYV
+138 FEAAAAYV
-146 EADSAATA
+146 EADAAATQ

-179 IELLTGAVTGYE
+179 IELLTGATTSYE

-196 AGQQVRDA
+196 AGASVRDA

-215 LRLQMDGLRQADIVA
+215 LRIQMDGLRQAEIVA
-230 RSEESTAEQRAQAIR
+230 RSEDATAEQRAQAIR
-245 QQNEYRGQVAATQ
+245 QQSEYQAQVGATR
-258 LAITRL
+258 LAIQNL
-264 KDATAEQAG
+264 KRTTEEQAG
-273 TLEGLILKEGLDK
+273 TLEGLIVKEGLDAEEK
-286 EVKQQQAEAA
+286 RKQAEAA

-305 RSAALREAEAATKAA
+305 RSSALKEAEAATKAA
-320 AEAEAKR
+320 ADAEAKR
-327 REAALAELAA
+327 RAQVLADLES
-337 QGEQIYGARENP
+337 QGEQIYGARGNP

-355 EFYSKLGQARSQTDL
+355 EFYSKLGQARSQTEL

-394 QEALNAAMGQT
+394 QEALNAAMGKT
-405 PEGSPG
+405 PGSKSADKSATVAEGVS
-411 GAGGGAAGAAAGA
+411 
-424 ATAQQAIGAAGSLAG
+424 TAQTAISAAGSLAG
-439 LTRLDPTGISAA
+439 LTRLDPSGISAA
-451 VVAGLQTAADL
+451 VLAGLQTAADL

-471 VTTLLSDAAKG
+471 VTTLLTDAAEG
-482 LPALGDQLVS
+482 LPALGDELVS
-492 FTDELLSGIIP
+492 FTDDLLSEIIP
-503 ALIEGAAGAVTGV
+503 SLIDGAAGAVTGV
-516 VNALPDLLKGALGAV
+516 IDSLPDLVAGLLDSVPALLESA
-531 PELIEAA
+531 I
-538 VGSLDDLLVGLFRS
+538 GSLDDLLIGLFRMT
-552 AFTLVP
+552 FTMVP
-558 ELLFAAVEV
+558 ELLFAAFEV

-573 WVDVGAAFL
+573 WIDVATAFL

-602 RDGILGRTGA
+602 SEGVIGRTGA
-612 AVRDIFDGRDN
+612 AIRDIFDGRDN
-623 GRIGQTNILNF
+623 GRIGETRIFNF
-634 NGVVMDNL
+634 NGVVMENL
-642 EAAARSFRDLDR
+642 ESAARQFRDLDR

>member
-1 MSVAEAILRVRDQ
+1 MAIAEFILRVRDQ
-14 ASGPLNDVSD
+14 ASAALGDVSD
-24 AARDAASSL
+24 AANDAASSL

-40 VAAGGKF
+40 TDASGKF

-73 GLGEVARTV
+73 GLGGVASTV

-90 VGAAAMEGLS
+90 VGAAALEGL
-100 GTIGLLAGVVG
+100 GATVGLLAGVVG

-138 YEAAAAYV
+138 FEAAAAYV
-146 EADSAATA
+146 EADAAATQ

-179 IELLTGAVTGYE
+179 IELLTGATTSYE

-196 AGQQVRDA
+196 AGASVRDA

-215 LRLQMDGLRQADIVA
+215 LRIQMDGLRQAEIVA
-230 RSEESTAEQRAQAIR
+230 RSEDATAEQRAQAIR
-245 QQNEYRGQVAATQ
+245 QQSEYQAQVGATR
-258 LAITRL
+258 LAIQNL
-264 KDATAEQAG
+264 KRTTDEQAG
-273 TLEGLILKEGLDK
+273 TLEGLILKEALDAEEK
-286 EVKQQQAEAA
+286 RKQAEAA

-305 RSAALREAEAATKAA
+305 RAGALKEAEAATKAA
-320 AEAEAKR
+320 ADAEAKR
-327 REAALAELAA
+327 RAQVLADLES
-337 QGEQIYGARENP
+337 QGEQIYGARGNP

-355 EFYSKLGQARSQTDL
+355 EFYSKLGQARSQTEL

-394 QEALNAAMGQT
+394 QEALNAAMGKT
-405 PEGSPG
+405 PGSKSADKSATVAEGVS
-411 GAGGGAAGAAAGA
+411 
-424 ATAQQAIGAAGSLAG
+424 TAQTAISAAGSLAG
-439 LTRLDPTGISAA
+439 LTRLDPSGISAA
-451 VVAGLQTAADL
+451 VLAGLQTAADL

-471 VTTLLSDAAKG
+471 VTTLLTDAAEG
-482 LPALGDQLVS
+482 LPALGDELVS
-492 FTDELLSGIIP
+492 FTDDLLSEIIP
-503 ALIEGAAGAVTGV
+503 SLIDGAAGAVTGV
-516 VNALPDLLKGALGAV
+516 IDSLPDLVAGLLDSVPALLESA
-531 PELIEAA
+531 I
-538 VGSLDDLLVGLFRS
+538 GSLDDLLIGLFRLT
-552 AFTLVP
+552 FTMVP
-558 ELLFAAVEV
+558 ELLFAAFEV

-573 WVDVGAAFL
+573 WIDVATAFL

-602 RDGILGRTGA
+602 SEGVIGRTGA
-612 AVRDIFDGRDN
+612 AIRDIFDGRDN
-623 GRIGQTNILNF
+623 GRIGETRIFNF
-634 NGVVMDNL
+634 NGVVMENL
-642 EAAARSFRDLDR
+642 ESAARQFRDLDR